1 MKYYRQLV
9 TSDNKNF
16 KTSNDRFFKV
26 LDKSNKIEFILFK
39 YKKER
44 YRVDKSQFLTDS
56 ITFKG
61 VFRDEVD
68 ILNPIITIE
77 TDENLTMYNY
87 AQIEI
92 FGRYYFIEN
101 VSVVNNNLWTLTLSV
116 DVLYTYKD
124 TIFNTEGFIERC
136 DTIYTTDLIDDE
148 IIVTS
153 GYDVV
158 KYNVHN
164 NLIEYKE
171 NEYMDVCFVI
181 TGYRLERDRKVIS

>member
-26 LDKSNKIEFILFK
+26 LDKSNKIEFVLYK

-68 ILNPIITIE
+68 ILNPIINTK
-77 TDENLTMYNY
+77 
-87 AQIEI
+87 
-92 FGRYYFIEN
+92 
-101 VSVVNNNLWTLTLSV
+101 LS
-116 DVLYTYKD
+116 
-124 TIFNTEGFIERC
+124 
-136 DTIYTTDLIDDE
+136 
-148 IIVTS
+148 
-153 GYDVV
+153 
-158 KYNVHN
+158 
-164 NLIEYKE
+164 
-171 NEYMDVCFVI
+171 I
-181 TGYRLERDRKVIS
+181 T

>member
-26 LDKSNKIEFILFK
+26 LDKSNKIEFVLFK

-124 TIFNTEGFIERC
+124 VIFESEGFIERC
-136 DTIYTTDLIDDE
+136 EGEGADLDMVDSE
-148 IIVTS
+148 VIISS
-153 GYDVV
+153 GFDVQQYYCHNDLLEGRENADYD
-158 KYNVHN
+158 
-164 NLIEYKE
+164 I
-171 NEYMDVCFVI
+171 CFVLQ
-181 TGYRLERDRKVIS
+181 GYKLERDRKG